1 MNRLDFPKMDVTGV
15 EVSPKHFPTTRTLLK
30 NFVEQAFSTA
40 KNVNIYSNGHRVYI
54 FQGKWKLVSTSV
66 LPHWASAVSENFVE
80 WLQTKKSLVCG
91 LARGKRYWSRIET
104 LYLQGEQ
111 RMKYYAKTKNK
122 EQHFNAAAILRDVSD
137 QNAQLRIR
145 RVMGNRMGNGK

>member
-1 MNRLDFPKMDVTGV
+1 MRLDFPKIDVTGV
-15 EVSPKHFPTTRTLLK
+15 EVSPNHFSATRTLLK
-30 NFVEQAFSTA
+30 NFVEQVLLTA
-40 KNVNIYSNGHRVYI
+40 KNVNIYSNGHRIYI
-54 FQGKWKLVSTSV
+54 FEGRWKLVSPSV
-66 LPHWASAVSENFVE
+66 LPRWASAVSESFIE
-80 WLQTKKSLVCG
+80 WLKTKKLLVYE
-91 LARGKRYWSRIET
+91 LAQGKRYWSRIET